1 MKEFLKLL
9 SSLLLIY
16 FVYVIFKWIWDA
28 SFVGKL
34 VIIAMFAFA
43 IHNYYRMEIQ
53 HKKPITEKLTE
64 KYNVNGW

>member
-16 FVYVIFKWIWDA
+16 FVYVIFKWIWDS

-34 VIIAMFAFA
+34 AIIAMFAFA
-43 IHNYYRMEIQ
+43 IHNYYRMEIK
-53 HKKPITEKLTE
+53 HEKPITEKLTE